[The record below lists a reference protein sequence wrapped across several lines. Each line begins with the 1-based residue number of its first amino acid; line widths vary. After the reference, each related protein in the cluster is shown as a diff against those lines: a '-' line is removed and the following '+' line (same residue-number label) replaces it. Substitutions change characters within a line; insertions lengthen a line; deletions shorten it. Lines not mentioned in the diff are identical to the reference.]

1 MTDELDEILPNY
13 KKWLNKGFIDREE
26 SKNGVGLN
34 EKMIQEIIKLDPLQM
49 FDVCSKCEKVELYGV
64 MSDINETDFDLI
76 CGKCIKESEHEL

>member
-1 MTDELDEILPNY
+1 MTLLDY
-13 KKWLNKGFIDREE
+13 KKWINKGFIVIQE

-34 EKMIQEIIKLDPLQM
+34 EKMIQEIIKLAPLQM

-76 CGKCIKESEHEL
+76 CDKCKKESEHEL